1 MGQIELPEVTRKRM
15 AGLLSLL
22 KTWPED
28 KITSAA
34 ISGSTGWKDSL
45 IRHDLWLLGFNK
57 GVSNGYRKDELQKA
71 ISQALGIETKE
82 ESDKS
87 SNDGRNCCI
96 VGLGRLGA
104 ALLDDEFTDGSSFK
118 IKAGFDSNLY
128 RVEVL
133 RSTFPL
139 YPASEMNRVIKELG
153 IEYAILTVKNESA
166 AAMAQKLV
174 DAGIKG
180 IVNMTNI
187 VLNVPKNVKV
197 QHLSILNAL
206 NLVI

>member
-1 MGQIELPEVTRKRM
+1 MQEIEIPEVTRKRM
-15 AGLLSLL
+15 AGLYQLL
-22 KTWPED
+22 KTWPGD

-57 GVSNGYRKDELQKA
+57 GVSNGYRRDELQKA
-71 ISQALGIETKE
+71 ISLALGIETDKE
-82 ESDKS
+82 SEEV
-87 SNDGRNCCI
+87 SNGGRNCCI

-104 ALLDDEFTDGSSFK
+104 ALLDDQITEGSLFK

-139 YPASEMNRVIKELG
+139 YPASEMKRVIKELG

-166 AAMAQKLV
+166 QQMADKLI
-174 DAGIKG
+174 DSGIKG
-180 IVNMTNI
+180 IVNMTDL
-187 VLNVPKNVKV
+187 VLKVPDGIKIQN
-197 QHLSILNAL
+197 LSIMNAL
-206 NLVI
+206 NMVI

>member
-1 MGQIELPEVTRKRM
+1 
-15 AGLLSLL
+15 
-22 KTWPED
+22 
-28 KITSAA
+28 
-34 ISGSTGWKDSL
+34 
-45 IRHDLWLLGFNK
+45 
-57 GVSNGYRKDELQKA
+57 
-71 ISQALGIETKE
+71 
-82 ESDKS
+82 
-87 SNDGRNCCI
+87 
-96 VGLGRLGA
+96 
-104 ALLDDEFTDGSSFK
+104 
-118 IKAGFDSNLY
+118 
-128 RVEVL
+128 
-133 RSTFPL
+133 
-139 YPASEMNRVIKELG
+139 MNRVIKELG